1 MLRSLF
7 TAALLSALVGCA
19 TPDPR
24 SYKDALEQAPAQARP
39 VSLPVRSLTSFST
52 SLSCMDRLMRD
63 MGRPATYISS
73 KHLGDGGG
81 KSPIAVKEMVV
92 TALSEMSR
100 TSGAFRFVDY
110 EIDIG
115 RQDTVQAISQ
125 VLLGINKL
133 DLRFPDV
140 YISGGVTYTENSIA
154 NRNESVGL
162 SGEKAEVSADRS
174 LTTSLVALDL
184 HLGDF
189 RTRTLL
195 PGLHSANSMAVFSGG
210 ASGEIGG
217 RIKKTGIFFN
227 VSRDHAQGPG
237 ATLRSLVEFGVIE
250 LIGKWAQLPYWNC
263 LALPQN
269 HPEFQRQLHSWYEA
283 MSVAERVRLL
293 QTALNT
299 TGDYAGAIDGK
310 TSQAF
315 VRALAQYQSN
325 QNLMP
330 SGMVTFETYEHLMA
344 AYVDVDSTGH
354 FMRIGWDRRT
364 PWQDNARPEIAA
376 DFVPRLAP
384 NTPELGVKTG
394 PRSQG
399 VHVAAVVPG
408 GKPTV
413 GRAMQLNV
421 SVQQNAHA
429 ICWYQ
434 DGAGQVLQV
443 FPNPKQPRSLMP
455 ARSSVR
461 VPNAAAEELFSIVP
475 EKAGSESALCMA
487 TANNVQAQLP
497 GGLNGPALRVLKAW
511 PSLQAL
517 RDQLESALRD
527 QGVQFALTQWQVSA
541 LQ

>member
-1 MLRSLF
+1 MLRSLL
-7 TAALLSALVGCA
+7 TMTLLGVLAGCA
-19 TPDPR
+19 APDPR
-24 SYKDALEQAPAQARP
+24 GYKDALEQAPSQARP

-52 SLSCMDRLMRD
+52 SLSCMDRMMRD

-81 KSPIAVKEMVV
+81 KSPVAVKEMVV

-133 DLRFPDV
+133 DLRFPDI
-140 YISGGVTYTENSIA
+140 YISGGVAYTESSIA

-195 PGLHSANSMAVFSGG
+195 PGIHSANSMAVFSGG
-210 ASGEIGG
+210 ISGEIGG
-217 RIKKTGIFFN
+217 RIKKTGVFFN
-227 VSRDHAQGPG
+227 VSRDNAQGQG
-237 ATLRSLVEFGVIE
+237 ATMRSLVEFSLIE

-263 LALPQN
+263 LSLPQN
-269 HPEFQRQLHSWYEA
+269 HPEFQRQLHSWYGA
-283 MSVAERVRLL
+283 MSVAERLRLL
-293 QTALNT
+293 QTGLNA
-299 TGDYAGAIDGK
+299 TGDYGGPVDGK
-310 TSQAF
+310 TSQSV

-325 QNLMP
+325 QNLVP

-344 AYVDVDSTGH
+344 AYVDVDATGH

-364 PWQDNARPEIAA
+364 PWQDNTPPEVSA
-376 DFVPRLAP
+376 DFAPKLAP
-384 NTPELGVKTG
+384 DTPALGAKTAARLLG
-394 PRSQG
+394 L
-399 VHVAAVVPG
+399 HVSPVSAA

-429 ICWYQ
+429 VCWYQ
-434 DGAGQVLQV
+434 DAAGQIMQVL
-443 FPNPKQPRSLMP
+443 PNPKQPHSLLV

-475 EKAGSESALCMA
+475 EKAGTEKALCVAMA
-487 TANNVQAQLP
+487 DSAPLQLP
-497 GGLNGPALRVLKAW
+497 AGLNGPALRAIKSW
-511 PSLQAL
+511 PSLEAL
-517 RDQLESALRD
+517 REQLDASLRER
-527 QGVQFALTQWQVSA
+527 GAQFAITQWQVSA
-541 LQ
+541 P

>member
-1 MLRSLF
+1 MLRSLL
-7 TAALLSALVGCA
+7 TLTLLGALVGCA
-19 TPDPR
+19 APDPR
-24 SYKDALEQAPAQARP
+24 GYKDALEQAPSQARP

-81 KSPIAVKEMVV
+81 KSPVAVKEMVV

-133 DLRFPDV
+133 DLRFPDI
-140 YISGGVTYTENSIA
+140 YISGGVAYTESSIA
-154 NRNESVGL
+154 NRNESIGL
-162 SGEKAEVSADRS
+162 SGEKVEVSADRS

-195 PGLHSANSMAVFSGG
+195 PGIHAANSMAVFSGG
-210 ASGEIGG
+210 VSGEIGG
-217 RIKKTGIFFN
+217 RIKKTGVFFN
-227 VSRDHAQGPG
+227 VSRDNAQGQG
-237 ATLRSLVEFGVIE
+237 ATMRSLVEFGLIE

-263 LALPQN
+263 LALPQT

-283 MSVAERVRLL
+283 MSVAERIRLL

-299 TGDYAGAIDGK
+299 TGDYAGPVDGK

-315 VRALAQYQSN
+315 ARALAQYQGN
-325 QNLMP
+325 QNLAP
-330 SGMVTFETYEHLMA
+330 SGMVTFETYEHLLA

-354 FMRIGWDRRT
+354 FVRVGWDRRT
-364 PWQDNARPEIAA
+364 PWQDNGTPEISNQFA
-376 DFVPRLAP
+376 PKLAT
-384 NTPELGVKTG
+384 NTLSLGETPAMRDLG
-394 PRSQG
+394 L
-399 VHVAAVVPG
+399 HVAAVAVG
-408 GKPTV
+408 GKPAV
-413 GRAMQLNV
+413 GKAMQLNV
-421 SVQQNAHA
+421 SVQQNAHVM
-429 ICWYQ
+429 CWYQ
-434 DGAGQVLQV
+434 DGAGRVLQV
-443 FPNPKQPRSLMP
+443 YPNAKQPRALLA

-461 VPNAAAEELFSIVP
+461 VPNAAAEDLFSIVP
-475 EKAGSESALCMA
+475 ESAAKEQALCMA
-487 TANNVQAQLP
+487 STDNVQAQLP
-497 GGLNGPALRVLKAW
+497 DGLNGPPLRVLKTW
-511 PSLQAL
+511 SSVDAL
-517 RDQLESALRD
+517 REHLKTALRER
-527 QGVQFALTQWQVSA
+527 GVQFSVTQWQASA
-541 LQ
+541 P